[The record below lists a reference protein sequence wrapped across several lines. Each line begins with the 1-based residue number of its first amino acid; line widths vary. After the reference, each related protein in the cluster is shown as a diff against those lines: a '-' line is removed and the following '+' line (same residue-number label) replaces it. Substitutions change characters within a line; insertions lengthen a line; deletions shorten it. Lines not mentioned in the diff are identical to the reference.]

1 MALLSK
7 KEVLNLK
14 LKAIKS
20 QLLISL
26 VDLLKIPKANT
37 ATELIKNIVEINPD
51 SHVIDDF
58 IKRKYKEKID
68 ERRKLISDEELI
80 KELHK
85 IEKFSWG
92 IVQGQLDQKIQMEYV
107 RKYYRYDDLIKN
119 IKSTLH
125 DDVTNYVMCTWFNHW
140 TTVLIE
146 EHIGLHPKVIPTVK
160 NIKGVD
166 IFFGDQPFD
175 LKITYLPRGYSCD
188 INNKKDLAIWMY
200 ENQGAQRFGSDNR
213 LFVVLIDENNPN
225 DSWKLKMD
233 FDLVFKEIDDFFNN
247 ESVSGQDEII
257 FRYGRNT
264 YTALAKVLLIK
275 KNSKHNNVLRIS

>member
-14 LKAIKS
+14 LKSIKCE
-20 QLLISL
+20 SL
-26 VDLLKIPKANT
+26 NSLAALLKMPSADT
-37 ATELIKNIVEINPD
+37 TTELIKNIIENNPND
-51 SHVIDDF
+51 KIIDGF

-92 IVQGQLDQKIQMEYV
+92 IVQGQLDQKIQTEYV

-119 IKSTLH
+119 VKSILH
-125 DDVTNYVMCTWFNHW
+125 DDVTNYVICTWFNHW

-166 IFFGDQPFD
+166 IFFCGQPFD
-175 LKITYLPRGYSCD
+175 LKITYLPRGYSGD

-200 ENQGAQRFGSDNR
+200 KNQGAQRFGSDNR
-213 LFVVLIDENNPN
+213 FFVVLIDENNPD

-233 FDLVFKEIDDFFNN
+233 FDLVFNEIDDFFNN
-247 ESVSGQDEII
+247 ETISEKDEIT
-257 FRYGRNT
+257 FRYKRNI
-264 YTALAKVLLIK
+264 YTAVAKVLLIK
-275 KNSKHNNVLRIS
+275 KQ